1 MCPRSDLRA
10 VLASVAA
17 LVVAAA
23 AFASPAQDEL
33 ADYLERVRANR
44 LLVEHLERE
53 LATSSGDVR
62 KRLVDRLTDAYP
74 QLLEQAD
81 DAAEREDLVRRA
93 TALLEKEGP
102 TRGDTLRLALL
113 RARYRTASRV
123 AEDYRVALAEDA
135 AVTEAAATLSQ
146 VVAQSTELR
155 VRLEARVK
163 ELERRSDRT
172 GGLEG
177 DRIVERTDQVRGT
190 IQDALGIEAWANYYR
205 SLLSN
210 DRTLAETAQ
219 ALFARI
225 IDAGDTFPTPKE
237 VSVDLRGNE
246 FYANAILGMAL
257 AKARTESIGTALEW
271 LNLLDLDRVP
281 DAIRRQLPAWRIA
294 IAVDRGEWASA
305 RDQIR
310 SLAANADTPPSWI
323 RIAAVGGLRAPD
335 GDVAARGL
343 AREAI
348 TVLASRHELAQIAD
362 LARRFGD
369 AAIGDSGFAGRYVRG
384 ITAYERARKAK
395 DANDAAEAAVA
406 YGEASEHFEAAL
418 KAADAA
424 QFASAIGSCRMLA
437 GWSRFERGEYE
448 AALGFFT
455 AAATADARDEESEW
469 MALVSLEKLVAQTP
483 AGERQE
489 TLKTD
494 LRSRIDGFLG
504 RHPSSQRVRDLL
516 VRRMALAEVPRR
528 EDLETLLSTDDATSG
543 AVEAKRQAIFGL
555 YRLFRET
562 RGAER
567 AAAGKRYLEAMR
579 TLPALTAK
587 PLDGLPGG
595 DALVARQALEI
606 ALSADVLQAD
616 VAEPILN
623 ALETHAAAGAV
634 DVAAIGPELRVRRV
648 QLAIAR
654 DRLSTAVERLTEL
667 ESMLAATK
675 DASGRDAVQRSLDL
689 ARRHVF
695 RYASTKLRDPNADP
709 SATDRAALAGAA
721 VRTGDAML
729 AASEASAGSL
739 KAALEDTQNRL
750 VAVAVLDAIA
760 EALSVATVGLSNE
773 TLAARG
779 LAIGNELRTR
789 DPKDPATLEA
799 LGTIAASGPDLAL
812 AAECFRELVAGSS
825 IGTDRWFRAK
835 VSLIRVLSK
844 TDPARAR
851 AVLEQHVK
859 LQPDYGP
866 PPFGD
871 QLRELERELR
881 AGGDVNGGT
890 P

>member
-1 MCPRSDLRA
+1 MCRRSDVRA
-10 VLASVAA
+10 ILAAIA
-17 LVVAAA
+17 TLVVAAVA
-23 AFASPAQDEL
+23 CASPLQDEL
-33 ADYLERVRANR
+33 ADYLERVRATR

-53 LATSSGDVR
+53 LTTSSGDVR
-62 KRLVDRLTDAYP
+62 KRIVDRLTDAYP
-74 QLLEQAD
+74 QLLEQAED
-81 DAAEREDLVRRA
+81 SAEREDLVRRA
-93 TALLEKEGP
+93 SALLEKEGP
-102 TRGDTLRLALL
+102 SRGDTLRLALL

-123 AEDYRVALAEDA
+123 AEDYRVALADDS
-135 AVTEAAATLSQ
+135 AVGEAAATLSQ
-146 VVAQSTELR
+146 VVTQSTELR
-155 VRLEARVK
+155 TRLEARVK

-205 SLLSN
+205 SLLAN
-210 DRTLAETAQ
+210 DRSLAESSQ

-225 IDAGDTFPTPKE
+225 IDAGDSFPTPKE
-237 VSVDLRGNE
+237 VSVDLRANE

-281 DAIRRQLPAWRIA
+281 DSIRRQLPAWRIA
-294 IAVDRGEWASA
+294 IAVDRSEWATA
-305 RDQIR
+305 RDLIR
-310 SLAANADTPPSWI
+310 TLAADTNTPPAWI

-335 GDVAARGL
+335 GDIAARGL

-348 TVLASRHELAQIAD
+348 TMLASRHELAQIAD

-395 DANDAAEAAVA
+395 DAKNAAEAVVA

-418 KAADAA
+418 KASDAA

-437 GWSRFERGEYE
+437 GWSRFERGEFE

-469 MALVSLEKLVAQTP
+469 MALVSLEKLLAQTP
-483 AGERQE
+483 AGEKSE
-489 TLKTD
+489 ALKTD

-516 VRRMALAEVPRR
+516 VRRMALADVPRR
-528 EDLETLLSTDDATSG
+528 EDLETLLSTDDATTG

-567 AAAGKRYLEAMR
+567 AAAGKRYLDAMR

-606 ALSADVLQAD
+606 ALSSDVSQPD
-616 VAEPILN
+616 IAEPILN
-623 ALETHAAAGAV
+623 ALETHAAAGLL
-634 DVAAIGPELRVRRV
+634 DVAAVGPELRVRRV

-654 DRLSTAVERLTEL
+654 EQLSAAVERLTEL
-667 ESMLAATK
+667 EAMLAATK
-675 DASGRDAVQRSLDL
+675 DASVRDSVQRSLDL

-695 RYASTKLRDPNADP
+695 RYASTKLRDA
-709 SATDRAALAGAA
+709 SVSGTDRAALAGAA

-729 AASEASAGSL
+729 VGYEASAGSL
-739 KAALEDTQNRL
+739 KAALDDAQNRL

-760 EALSVATVGLSNE
+760 EALTGASAGLANE

-779 LAIGNELRTR
+779 LALGAELRSR

-799 LGTIAASGPDLAL
+799 LGLIAASGPDLEL

-825 IGTDRWFRAK
+825 VGTDRWFRAK
-835 VSLIRVLSK
+835 VALIRVLAK

-866 PPFGD
+866 PPHGD
-871 QLRELERELR
+871 QLRELERQLGQN
-881 AGGDVNGGT
+881 AANGGA